1 MNCTSNTDK
10 YKNLVSQFL
19 KKDPEYY
26 SNFDNVAKFILTN
39 PLKDNA
45 KTNTLHHL
53 AIIYDQLH
61 DASNG
66 EIQKGQANAIVS
78 LVDFINTDDKKYI
91 STVLKTIYPEVTVKK
106 ITKANVLSEIKKL
119 FKQKDTL
126 TTLSYSTTS
135 ALNDIDNFLS
145 STSFKSQDVKTDTIN
160 EITAAYEVAIQ
171 GSPSEIAL
179 KALFD
184 AKMKKHLRD
193 TKFID
198 LSSIDLNKYEFG
210 DEISNR
216 VLLQLKDGT
225 YVDSIRNEAGY
236 FIDTVTN
243 EVVDDSDIRGKRSL
257 LALPLVAKNL
267 GDGYKTILYESLIL
281 SGITIADID
290 TNVGLNTVR
299 NAVGQ
304 VKIYAVPITQATDDR
319 VAEFQNIAAAA
330 PEYVQLANRKHETFE
345 FAQQVAELQR
355 NSSAVISTLYSPKH
369 SENTFTLVGEY
380 NGKRFNIYT
389 LDNYAFLDSDNRTTK
404 IDFSN
409 TEHLE
414 LVSNTFAKMTK
425 GAAAAESLSL
435 DELQTLKSNYET
447 FQMFKK
453 AVLENAELSKSINN
467 DNITDVSSLF
477 HGYYDI
483 NSYNK
488 VDDNIKLA
496 DVLEEENNL
505 SVPLTIVTI
514 DEAGEILSSEERNIP
529 FILLRRAD
537 TNIFDIKNVLANNE
551 RVLFK
556 NKQTSLNVYFKEILN
571 NGNSIDSYGK
581 SILTESDQRQEKL
594 IVTFRDGK
602 LDGRY
607 KPILI
612 ETANN
617 NQKTFA
623 DFISVL
629 NATLS
634 STNRTFDMG
643 KFSLNF
649 YQIPLRNSAI
659 DKSAVL
665 DFKYSADT
673 AGNFVLEIRPYSTN
687 DRYNFIKS
695 NRGKYNIALPEKE
708 IVSIYKELLGQ
719 GLSGQNINDAQER
732 FIDIIKDTVVKQLEN
747 PEQFGEEFGKKF
759 REDFTINDKFR
770 PDLIFFDYNNNDEIT
785 KLKLGKVRKYAG
797 LQLDSDFGIND
808 IQIANKNRS
817 MTSIISPK
825 STPYF
830 EKVNATLEEV
840 QRDTEKQE
848 EKVEAEQPK
857 ANPKPIKKSG
867 DLHNYFSI
875 DIGEGFDTAT
885 EQEWATEVNWLQSTY
900 SMFGLNLVDIED
912 IKTLTEINPTVLGFI
927 KDKFIYLND
936 TLKAKGTAYHEAFH
950 GVFKYLMNAR
960 ERQILLDSVYNNSKY
975 DKLFTED
982 ALNRFAQDRNYTE
995 SLERLRELQAE
1006 EILADAF
1013 QNYMIKENAPKTLLE
1028 KFFKMLSNLLK
1039 MFSRN
1044 SNVIDSTFRNI
1055 QRGKYAN
1062 RQVAEIA
1069 DEGNIK
1075 YLAIP
1080 GLPVI
1085 YNNSITNQVEY
1096 KNSTLDS
1103 FHESQLTGMVLYE
1116 VLNNNNTKLSFDEKF
1131 DLATKHLL
1139 DNVLDI
1145 NIVTAQEETQEGKD
1159 ELTEE
1164 LNDLYKQYRFILGA
1178 KLQNK
1183 EVFDINLTGDENYNF
1198 MSEENDYVDSLT
1210 TDVLDNTNGQVSNDL
1225 LRKIVKK
1232 QYVTLNNLLS
1242 ELEEADDTSVDSEV
1256 MQNIANQ
1263 EQEVVK
1269 DVEDTAD
1276 EELGED
1282 GTEDFDNFVQKNTLE
1297 SLPNQVK
1304 KFLAINM
1311 YYAPHEKYID
1321 VKLPRVIDGATL
1333 FPILLKITSDVKPDK
1348 IIDQL
1353 INAAEIMIND
1363 GNVKAGN
1370 DIMTIYNNLKKAS
1383 GLDSNNVATK
1393 NKQLYNMFVEVLHVT
1408 AMNYALFNLSF
1419 ENKVDDLGDSYIAA
1433 GKISLKDK
1441 ILYEDINK
1449 KKKDIVDS
1457 FLYAYNNEYTSKE
1470 YQDKIQKLVD
1480 VIGEIKTQNSILDT
1494 LTKYNDKTL
1503 KALTERLHTA
1513 MKDVGLNVPKSL
1525 IRLSLIGIETKEN
1538 GQNVLLLNK
1547 TIKNHLEINENF
1559 IKSDKYL
1566 TKAFFNNVYD
1576 ILKGKPAPAV
1586 LNKKFDDASKEYGA
1600 FNSILRKASEYI
1612 VKYDPTELPSVV
1624 RNAEGKLIYRYV
1636 KYTPLIYMVKNLRE
1650 EGFVDFVKDD
1660 FEFNNFLNSF
1670 YGDNVLLSQLMIP
1683 NPEIA
1688 FKKKR
1693 GETAEET
1700 AARELAK
1707 RNYDKLNAFIKNFDI
1722 SLYGGT
1728 QQFIDG
1734 KPLNGTS
1741 YNKLQERDMHLLDI
1755 YSFLKRDEIAVGDD
1769 VIYTYMRQY
1778 GQNETSPTNFLVSG
1792 LYEQFADSR
1801 GIIKIDGRLKIVETF
1816 KNVIGQEY
1824 ERIRKEWSRRNVLKD
1839 AYDSRKYNMLR
1850 LNYNAVLNE
1859 DGTANVE
1866 KDNLRAYNFSKLPKY
1881 FENNQS
1887 IKQALIDS
1895 AKQGVPF
1902 NQVNFDELYNNNNTK
1917 KFLDTLDDYAYDQF
1931 NYAIENYA
1939 KQGIIKYV
1947 DTAEVVGVDKETN
1960 ERIFKQD
1967 RGRVSITKKIT
1978 SDFITDDQQIQLGFR
1993 LENLS
1998 SLYGKGTGKE
2008 AIMTYDET
2016 TNTYK
2021 YDSAFTSINLEGF
2034 LFDKVFNH
2042 MHNSLMF
2049 NQMFDADE
2057 ALNVKGAVQLVKRN
2071 KRFIIAGNNFKNG
2084 FHKVAT
2090 LNKLSVFLH
2099 PEYIEAGQYYS
2110 LDQINNDPFTDDTT
2124 KAVLAESFSKKE
2136 YMFDVF
2142 DGQSY
2147 SSIMHQMDGFEAIG
2161 KLSPEAIDILIAKHY
2176 RDITEREFNT
2186 LKKDKIIMNPKKTT
2200 TGSRTV
2206 YFKLSEDYI
2215 DRNDVSTLI
2224 VPSNLSDEQKDEYIA
2239 NTYDQLHQIYSEIYS
2254 NRILMQN
2261 MRLNK
2266 ELSGISDIALLNQRL
2281 IKEAHKYF
2289 KAKNSK
2295 KELHVLLNSMELDG
2309 VDQVLDPTASKTTT
2323 MLPIDFNQSMNQDSE
2338 YVNLEIASQLVSN
2351 EWKYNQVETSKVKNE
2366 SKVSIQRKLLLPAD
2380 IVHMKEIIGR
2390 DFTKE
2395 ESLQYDTLLNAL
2407 NRYETAMHDSA
2418 EAGFNLAKTFLRDDN
2433 NNLVVGQ
2440 IYDIIRENLDAQN
2453 APDSVKDLFKTDAK
2467 GEPIINQNLAT
2478 IRKML
2483 EYYFFSL
2490 YSKATDEKSTGTK
2503 FIHASSWGHN
2513 VTVDDNNN
2521 VIREEVIEANPDLYE
2536 NNHVRPLGV
2545 SVEINS
2551 KGIKVYTIEAI
2562 VAMPY
2567 FASAEEKEFYL
2578 EKLNKFFAT
2587 RIPTEDKRSMIVVK
2601 VVDFVNSAHGNTII
2615 LPQLAHY
2622 LAGSDFDIDT
2632 LYTQMYNTYEDFKGE
2647 TVLYG
2652 DYSQYNTKEQG
2663 RFLEFIQYKLK
2674 DKDLRTLIK
2683 VEFDKLSESDDYK
2696 MSTAAKNLMK
2706 LYGFTEDDFQNY
2718 LEMAETDFKAVIQSY
2733 NDAYGPL
2740 FDAKHELRSGI
2751 DALQEK
2757 LRKNKSND
2765 VARRQLHSIFTE
2777 IKEKQAEID
2786 AVKTAKSELYD
2797 KSKRAFEFY
2806 RTLLKA
2812 EATLKVFSKYNLPTS
2827 LNAFNKKAEYR
2838 YSVRPVYQNDLLT
2851 SAMDILSNELVF
2863 KNLYSNQKASA
2874 DSFKAVLTNQ
2884 GIDYQ
2889 NTANNV
2895 PYDHHSIAAVIAS
2908 KSMSQSDKDN
2918 LGKAA
2923 SMNKVVSFI
2932 NLYTKVN
2939 QRNIKAENVVFKYNT
2954 PVYEEGN
2961 IVPVDYKL
2969 VEYNRYGVLD
2979 KDNNRVIQKVG
2990 DSIGMFA
2997 DAGNDPLPA
3006 LLGVNDANSN
3016 FILSSTALG
3025 LDDDLI
3031 FNMIRIP
3038 EFINATQSVLSSTA
3052 AITRGEAIQSLSIYR
3067 ALNAEI
3073 KKLIASN
3080 PTAVDILKAQGV
3092 IPKNS
3097 GVTNFKINKENIVLE
3112 FTPSELDK
3120 NKWLNNTLSLEDL
3133 GIKVSSLQPI
3143 KKTVTK
3149 NKKVTTEITG
3159 NTITPLSEVQQK
3171 IILLQMIKEQGLQ
3184 SFQLSQIASLI
3195 NTIKSFKPDFNSFEF
3210 MYRNIQELK
3219 TKQLFLEDDIVDTIF
3234 SENKLWS
3241 VQYQIVNDLQEQAGK
3256 IFLERSP
3263 YFSSIT
3269 NLFKSSLK
3277 DKSVIANTLTSML
3290 SLYKFRTEYPGS
3302 RKAADEVHQL
3312 MLDIDDDNLRNA
3324 FTARYWFTHGLGED
3338 LAELK
3343 DNHPNNKFLSF
3354 LREYKTK
3361 NVALT
3366 SDNRRITE
3374 SYIGL
3379 TTKSKV
3385 AGDLANSIAN
3395 DAKYLSSA
3403 EPLFMSKLFYHE
3415 LARTGLLYKANSY
3428 LQFLDPVYIKNVSKF
3443 MNIFTDKLK
3452 SGEVQNFGQVIQSFI
3467 AAENKEGTY
3476 EILNN
3481 IFNTIA
3487 ILGSDDIVN
3496 LKAPGL
3502 YFFENNYESQ
3512 FISEEKMKL
3521 KAATPKESY
3530 EDTLRREIKLHLDG
3544 VVSGVTFGL
3553 SNNYGRPTFKAS
3565 TRSNTLNFD
3574 FRKSTDGIS
3583 DDLNKLIAQKFGVK
3597 YNYQTLVYDFPAFIK
3612 IDNNLFVL
3620 QSVEE
3625 SQEFSKPYDSLAENF
3640 IDNIETGIN
3649 TQGYKANYTKLEKN
3663 VSYSD
3668 TLNPGTLSQEESQVY
3683 RNLIATGKR
3692 TTNAV
3697 KTYVDVLYE
3706 EETPAEEVTKTGG
3719 PSAVKIFK
3727 WNRISAEI
3735 GTDADIAMRKIATG
3749 AIVEFKSDKVKS
3761 SSLTTMGQV
3770 GKDSSYGYETDRY
3783 IGTSY
3788 QGLKNGRN
3796 DYGPITMLARNGKL
3810 SGTELNP
3817 DTKAEIKIAHEQGS
3831 KFVLGDME
3839 GVDTQFMDYL
3849 NELGATYA
3857 IYGHGRLKGI
3867 SDVEISKPSKV
3878 TTSSSVETAETIYS
3892 KLGDKTQSENVILPK
3907 DVDIEADNIGMT
3919 YTTAIDFWR
3928 KIVPAAVTLFSK
3940 RKPLIVAF
3948 RGNSKKT
3955 FLENYNTGANTIGN
3969 PFDFRDETGDR
3980 KEQGVISTKKFIE
3993 WMITG
3998 NNFNNNNATEEYRQ
4012 AIIKDIKSGK
4022 LKKASILYYEEK
4034 GYATH
4039 ATALDYLINE
4049 YDWNQPVQ
4057 ASVTTTAE
4065 VLSQSPKE
4073 ILVKYTPKGQ
4083 DEQVYAVRGSKII
4096 NKDGIEVFKEN
4107 GVDRYKI
4114 FANVAVLQKRAVVVT
4129 YDNTKYVVN
4138 DKQQILNGKTGKI
4151 MRWDANNGNTIAI
4164 LKLASDKF
4172 AMNNPTGLPSI
4183 DRTSET
4189 C

>member
-66 EIQKGQANAIVS
+66 EIQKGQANVIIS
-78 LVDFINTDDKKYI
+78 LVDFINTNDKKYI
-91 STVLKTIYPEVTVKK
+91 DTVLKTVYKDLEVKK
-106 ITKANVLSEIKKL
+106 ITKATVLSQIKKL

-126 TTLSYSTTS
+126 TTLSYSTLST
-135 ALNDIDNFLS
+135 LTDIDNFLN
-145 STSFKSQDVKTDTIN
+145 STSFKSQEVKNDTID
-160 EITAAYEVAIQ
+160 EITAAYQAAVQ
-171 GSPSEIAL
+171 GSPSETAL

-184 AKMKKHLRD
+184 SKIKKHLRE

-198 LSSIDLNKYEFG
+198 LSTIDLNNFDFG
-210 DEISNR
+210 DEITNR
-216 VLLQLKDGT
+216 VLLQLTDGT
-225 YVDSIRNEAGY
+225 YVDSIRNEKGY
-236 FIDTVTN
+236 YIDAYTN
-243 EVVDDSDIRGKRSL
+243 EVVNDADIRSKKPLLSL
-257 LALPLVAKNL
+257 PVESRFT
-267 GDGYKTILYESLIL
+267 DGSKSILFEHFLL
-281 SGITIADID
+281 SGIDVKDIGLP
-290 TNVGLNTVR
+290 VGLNTVS
-299 NAVGQ
+299 NAIGQ
-304 VKIYAVPITQATDDR
+304 VKIYAVPITRATDDR
-319 VAEFQNIAAAA
+319 IEEFENIALAA
-330 PEYVQLANRKHETFE
+330 PEYAQLANRKHETFE
-345 FAQQVAELQR
+345 YAQQVAELQR
-355 NSSAVISTLYSPKH
+355 NSSAVVGTLYSPKH

-389 LDNYAFLDSDNRTTK
+389 LDNYAFLDSQNRTAK

-409 TEHLE
+409 TEDLE
-414 LVSNTFAKMTK
+414 LVSNTFLKKAKNVTTT
-425 GAAAAESLSL
+425 EPLSL
-435 DELQTLKSNYET
+435 EDLQTLKSNYET

-453 AVLENAELSKSINN
+453 AVLENAELSKSINK
-467 DNITDVSSLF
+467 DNITDVSELF
-477 HGYYDI
+477 HGYYNI
-483 NSYNK
+483 NSYAK
-488 VDDNIKLA
+488 SDDYVKLTDA
-496 DVLEEENNL
+496 ITEEDNNFSL
-505 SVPLTIVTI
+505 PLTIVTV
-514 DEAGEILSSEERNIP
+514 DENNEIQNTEVRNIP

-537 TNIFDIKNVLANNE
+537 TNVFDVKNVLANNE

-571 NGNSIDSYGK
+571 KGNSIDSYAK
-581 SILTESDQRQEKL
+581 AILTQEDQRQEKL
-594 IVTFRDGK
+594 ITTFKNGK

-607 KPILI
+607 KPIYI
-612 ETANN
+612 EAGNN
-617 NQKTFA
+617 NQRTFA
-623 DFISVL
+623 DFITVL
-629 NATLS
+629 NTTLS
-634 STNRTFDMG
+634 SNNKVLDMG
-643 KFSLNF
+643 RFSFDF
-649 YQIPLRNSAI
+649 YQIPLRNSAVEG
-659 DKSAVL
+659 SPVL
-665 DFKYSADT
+665 DFKYSVDT
-673 AGNFVLEIRPYSTN
+673 NGNFVLEIRPYSTN
-687 DRYNFIKS
+687 DKYSFIKS
-695 NRGKYNIALPEKE
+695 NKGKYNIPLPQKQIE
-708 IVSIYKELLGQ
+708 SIYKDLLDEGM
-719 GLSGQNINDAQER
+719 SVESINNAQKK
-732 FIDIIKDTVVKQLEN
+732 FIDIIQDTIIKKLET
-747 PEQFGEEFGKKF
+747 PEDFGEDFADKF
-759 REDFTINDKFR
+759 REDFTVNDNFR
-770 PDLIFFDYNNNDEIT
+770 PDYIFLDYNSANEIT
-785 KLKLGKVRKYAG
+785 KVKIAKVRKYAG
-797 LQLDSDFGIND
+797 LKVDSDFSIND
-808 IQIANKNRS
+808 VQIANKNRS
-817 MTSIISPK
+817 MSSIISPK

-830 EKVNATLEEV
+830 EKINATLEQV

-848 EKVEAEQPK
+848 EKVEAEKSK
-857 ANPKPIKKSG
+857 AVSEDIDDATN
-867 DLHNYFSI
+867 LHFSI
-875 DIGEGFDTAT
+875 EIGEGFDTASQ
-885 EQEWATEVNWLQSTY
+885 QEWSHEINWLQTTY

-912 IKTLTEINPTVLGFI
+912 IQTLTDINPTVLGFI

-960 ERQILLDSVYNNSKY
+960 ERQLLLESVYNNGKY
-975 DKLFTED
+975 SKLFTEN
-982 ALNRFAQDRNYTE
+982 ALNKFAEDRNYTE

-1028 KFFKMLSNLLK
+1028 KFFKMLSNLLR
-1039 MFSRN
+1039 MFTRN
-1044 SNVIDSTFRNI
+1044 SNVLDSTFRNV

-1062 RQVAEIA
+1062 RQIAEIA

-1085 YNNSITNQVEY
+1085 ENNPITNRAQY

-1103 FHESQLTGMVLYE
+1103 FHAGQLTGMVLYE
-1116 VLNNNNTKLSFDEKF
+1116 VLNNNNTKLTFDQKF
-1131 DLATKHLL
+1131 DIATKHLL

-1145 NIVTAQEETQEGKD
+1145 NIVTAQEETEEGKNELSD
-1159 ELTEE
+1159 ELT
-1164 LNDLYKQYRFILGA
+1164 NLYKQYRFILGA

-1183 EVFDINLTGDENYNF
+1183 EVFDINLTGNPK
-1198 MSEENDYVDSLT
+1198 NDFKSKANKYLDSLT
-1210 TDVLDNTNGQVSNDL
+1210 SEELDNTDGQVSNDL
-1225 LRKIVKK
+1225 LRETVKK

-1242 ELEEADDTSVDSEV
+1242 DLEEEADDTSVNAEA

-1263 EQEVVK
+1263 EQETVK
-1269 DVEDTAD
+1269 DVEDTSD
-1276 EELGED
+1276 EELGQD
-1282 GTEDFDNFVQKNTLE
+1282 GTEDFDSFMQKNTLE

-1311 YYAPHEKYID
+1311 YYAPHEKYTN

-1353 INAAEIMIND
+1353 LNAAEIMIND

-1370 DIMTIYNNLKKAS
+1370 DIMTIYNNLKKVS
-1383 GLDSNNVATK
+1383 GLDSNNIATK

-1419 ENKVDDLGDSYIAA
+1419 DNKVDEQGDSYIAA

-1449 KKKDIVDS
+1449 KKKDIVDN
-1457 FLYAYNNEYTSKE
+1457 FLYTYNNEYTSKD
-1470 YQDKIQKLVD
+1470 YQDKIQKLVSI
-1480 VIGEIKTQNSILDT
+1480 IGEIKTQTSILGT
-1494 LTKYNDKTL
+1494 LKKYNDKPL
-1503 KALTERLHTA
+1503 KELTDSLHTA

-1525 IRLSLIGIETKEN
+1525 VRLSLIGIETKEN
-1538 GQNVLLLNK
+1538 GQSILLLNK
-1547 TIKNHLEINENF
+1547 TVKNHLEINENF

-1566 TKAFFNNVYD
+1566 NKLFFNNIYD

-1660 FEFNNFLNSF
+1660 YEFNNFLNSF
-1670 YGDNVLLSQLMIP
+1670 YGDNVLLSQLMIADP
-1683 NPEIA
+1683 QTA

-1693 GETAEET
+1693 GETAEQT

-1728 QQFIDG
+1728 QQFVDG
-1734 KPLNGTS
+1734 KPISGTS

-1755 YSFLKRDEIAVGDD
+1755 YSFLKRDEIAVGEN

-1792 LYEQFADSR
+1792 LYEQFADSK
-1801 GIIKIDGRLKIVETF
+1801 GIIKVDGRLKIVETF

-1824 ERIRKEWSRRNVLKD
+1824 ERIRKEWSRRNVLKE

-1887 IKQALIDS
+1887 IKQSLIDS
-1895 AKQGVPF
+1895 AKQGIPF
-1902 NQVNFDELYNNNNTK
+1902 NQVNFEELYNDNNTK

-1947 DTAEVVGVDKETN
+1947 DTAEVVGVNKETN

-1967 RGRVSITKKIT
+1967 RGRVTITKKIT

-1998 SLYGKGTGKE
+1998 SLYGKGAGKE
-2008 AIMTYDET
+2008 VVMVYDDAT
-2016 TNTYK
+2016 KTYK
-2021 YDSAFTSINLEGF
+2021 PSSAFTSINLEGF

-2057 ALNVKGAVQLVKRN
+2057 ALNVKGSTQLTKRN

-2090 LNKLSVFLH
+2090 INKLQVFLH

-2110 LDQINNDPFTDDTT
+2110 IEQINNDPFTTDEV
-2124 KAVLAESFSKKE
+2124 KAVLAESFSKGQH
-2136 YMFDVF
+2136 MFDVF

-2224 VPSNLSDEQKDEYIA
+2224 VPGNLSEEEKDEYIKD
-2239 NTYDQLHQIYSEIYS
+2239 TYKKLHQIYSEIYS
-2254 NRILMQN
+2254 NRLLMQN
-2261 MRLNK
+2261 MRLSK
-2266 ELSGISDIALLNQRL
+2266 ELDGLNDIHIANQEL
-2281 IKEAHKYF
+2281 VKEVHKYF

-2295 KELHVLLNSMELDG
+2295 KELHVLLNSMELHS

-2323 MLPIDFNQSMNQDSE
+2323 MLPIDFYQEINQDSE
-2338 YVNLEIASQLVSN
+2338 YVNLEIASQQVSN

-2380 IVHMKEIIGR
+2380 IVHMREIIGR
-2390 DFTKE
+2390 DFTQE
-2395 ESLQYDTLLNAL
+2395 ESLQYDNLLNAL
-2407 NRYETAMHDSA
+2407 DRYEAAMHDSA
-2418 EAGFNLAKTFLRDDN
+2418 EAGFNLAKTFLRDKN

-2467 GEPIINQNLAT
+2467 GEPIINQNLPT

-2521 VIREEVIEANPDLYE
+2521 VIREEVIEANPELYE

-2551 KGIKVYTIEAI
+2551 EGVKVYTIEAI
-2562 VAMPY
+2562 IAMPY
-2567 FASAEEKEFYL
+2567 FAGQEEKEFYL

-2632 LYTQMYNTYEDFKGE
+2632 LYTQMYNTYEDFKGD

-2652 DYSQYNTKEQG
+2652 DYSQYNNEEQG
-2663 RFLEFIQYKLK
+2663 RFLEFMQYKLK
-2674 DKDLRTLIK
+2674 DKDLRRLVQ
-2683 VEFDKLSESDDYK
+2683 VEFDKLSDSGQNK
-2696 MSTAAKNLMK
+2696 VSLAANNLMK
-2706 LYGFTEDDFQNY
+2706 LYGFTKDDFDNF
-2718 LEMAETDFKAVIQSY
+2718 LEMSKTDFDVVVKSY

-2740 FDAKHELRSGI
+2740 FNAKHELRYGI

-2757 LRKNKSND
+2757 LRKNKNNNI
-2765 VARRQLHSIFTE
+2765 ARRQLHSIFVELEEKQTE
-2777 IKEKQAEID
+2777 INAI
-2786 AVKTAKSELYD
+2786 KTAKSELYD
-2797 KSKRAFEFY
+2797 KSKRAYEFY
-2806 RTLLKA
+2806 RTLLKT

-2827 LNAFNKKAEYR
+2827 LSTFNKKPEYR

-2851 SAMDILSNELVF
+2851 SAMDMLSNELVF

-2939 QRNIKAENVVFKYNT
+2939 QRNIKEDAVVFKYNM
-2954 PVYEEGN
+2954 PIYEEGN

-3016 FILSSTALG
+3016 FILSATALG
-3025 LDDDLI
+3025 LDDNLI

-3038 EFINATQSVLSSTA
+3038 EFINATQEVLSSTQ
-3052 AITRGEAIQSLSIYR
+3052 AITRGEALKSLSIYA
-3067 ALNAEI
+3067 ALNKEI
-3073 KKLIASN
+3073 KKLVELD
-3080 PTAVDILKAQGV
+3080 PTAVQVLQAQNV

-3097 GVTNFKINKENIVLE
+3097 GKTNFKINKENIVLE
-3112 FTPSELDK
+3112 FTPSELDR

-3133 GIKVSSLQPI
+3133 GIKVSSLQTI
-3143 KKTVTK
+3143 KKDVVK
-3149 NKKVTTEITG
+3149 KKKVTTEVVG
-3159 NTITPLSEVQQK
+3159 KTITPLSEVQQK

-3210 MYRNIQELK
+3210 MYRNIQVLK
-3219 TKQLFLEDDIVDTIF
+3219 NKETFLEDDIVDTIF
-3234 SENKLWS
+3234 SKSKLWS
-3241 VQYQIVNDLQEQAGK
+3241 VQYEIVNDLQEQAGK
-3256 IFLERSP
+3256 LFLERSP

-3277 DKSVIANTLTSML
+3277 DKSIIANTLTSML

-3302 RKAADEVHQL
+3302 RKAANENHQL
-3312 MLDIDDDNLRNA
+3312 MIDIDDDNLRNA
-3324 FTARYWFTHGLGED
+3324 FTARYWFTHGLGE
-3338 LAELK
+3338 ELK
-3343 DNHPNNKFLSF
+3343 ELKEKYPNNKFLSF

-3361 NVALT
+3361 NIAAT
-3366 SDNRRITE
+3366 SDRRRLNE

-3385 AGDLANSIAN
+3385 AGELANTISN
-3395 DAKYLSSA
+3395 DAKVISSA
-3403 EPLFMSKLFYHE
+3403 EPLFMSKLFYQE

-3452 SGEVQNFGQVIQSFI
+3452 TEEIQDFGQVIQSFI

-3487 ILGSDDIVN
+3487 VLGSEDVVN
-3496 LKAPGL
+3496 LKTPGL
-3502 YFFENNYESQ
+3502 YFFENSYDSQ
-3512 FISEEKMKL
+3512 FINEEKIKL
-3521 KAATPKESY
+3521 KAASPKESY
-3530 EDTLRREIKLHLDG
+3530 EDTLRREIKLYLDK
-3544 VVSGVTFGL
+3544 VVSGVSFGL
-3553 SNNYGRPTFKAS
+3553 SNNYGRPSFKVS
-3565 TRSNTLNFD
+3565 TRSNEINFD
-3574 FRKSTDGIS
+3574 FAVSTAEIS
-3583 DDLNKLIAQKFGVK
+3583 ADINKLISQKFGVR

-3612 IDNNLFVL
+3612 LDNKLFVL
-3620 QSVEE
+3620 ESVKE
-3625 SQEFSKPYDSLAENF
+3625 SEEFSKVYSSLAENF
-3640 IDNIETGIN
+3640 MDNIQTGIN
-3649 TQGYKANYTKLEKN
+3649 TQGYKAKYIRLDKN
-3663 VSYSD
+3663 ISYSD

-3683 RNLIATGKR
+3683 RNLIATGNR

-3706 EETPAEEVTKTGG
+3706 EEVATKEVIKTGG
-3719 PSAVKIFK
+3719 PSAVKPI
-3727 WNRISAEI
+3727 I
-3735 GTDADIAMRKIATG
+3735 D
-3749 AIVEFKSDKVKS
+3749 
-3761 SSLTTMGQV
+3761 
-3770 GKDSSYGYETDRY
+3770 
-3783 IGTSY
+3783 TS
-3788 QGLKNGRN
+3788 KEWR
-3796 DYGPITMLARNGKL
+3796 
-3810 SGTELNP
+3810 
-3817 DTKAEIKIAHEQGS
+3817 
-3831 KFVLGDME
+3831 GDLESRPVYTAE
-3839 GVDTQFMDYL
+3839 GVNTMRSS
-3849 NELGATYA
+3849 ATNA
-3857 IYGHGRLKGI
+3857 F
-3867 SDVEISKPSKV
+3867 
-3878 TTSSSVETAETIYS
+3878 
-3892 KLGDKTQSENVILPK
+3892 EN
-3907 DVDIEADNIGMT
+3907 
-3919 YTTAIDFWR
+3919 F
-3928 KIVPAAVTLFSK
+3928 
-3940 RKPLIVAF
+3940 
-3948 RGNSKKT
+3948 
-3955 FLENYNTGANTIGN
+3955 GN
-3969 PFDFRDETGDR
+3969 PFSEAGYAGTIKVASIGEAVVAY
-3980 KEQGVISTKKFIE
+3980 KEWLLGTNHQDVKPQQRE
-3993 WMITG
+3993 WILDQI
-3998 NNFNNNNATEEYRQ
+3998 NQ
-4012 AIIKDIKSGK
+4012 GK
-4022 LKKASILYYEEK
+4022 LDGATLLYAGKSEAR
-4034 GYATH
+4034 GQGMH
-4039 ATALDYLINE
+4039 PTALAEVVEQLRTAK
-4049 YDWNQPVQ
+4049 P
-4057 ASVTTTAE
+4057 TTTAE
-4065 VLSQSPKE
+4065 VVLQSPTE
-4073 ILVKYTPKGQ
+4073 TFITYTPKGKE
-4083 DEQVYAVRGSKII
+4083 EQVYIVRGSKIF
-4096 NKDGIEVFKEN
+4096 NKDNKEVFKEN
-4107 GVDRYKI
+4107 GVDRNKI
-4114 FANVAVLQKRAVVVT
+4114 FANVAVKQKRGVVVT

-4138 DKQQILNGKTGKI
+4138 EKQQILSGKTGKI
-4151 MRWDANNGNTIAI
+4151 MQWDANNGNRIAI

>member
-91 STVLKTIYPEVTVKK
+91 STVLKTIYKDLEVKK

-119 FKQKDTL
+119 FKVKDSL
-126 TTLSYSTTS
+126 TTLNDSVLST
-135 ALNDIDNFLS
+135 LNNIDNFLS
-145 STSFKSQDVKTDTIN
+145 STSFKNEAVKKETID
-160 EITAAYEVAIQ
+160 EITTAYQVAVE

-184 AKMKKHLRD
+184 SKIKKHLKD

-216 VLLQLKDGT
+216 VLLQLKDGRYADT
-225 YVDSIRNEAGY
+225 IRNEAGY
-236 FIDTVTN
+236 YVDTATN
-243 EVVDDSDIRGKRSL
+243 EVIEELDIRSKRPL

-267 GDGYKTILYESLIL
+267 GDRAKTIMYESLIL

-290 TNVGLNTVR
+290 DYVGLNTVR

-304 VKIYAVPITQATDDR
+304 VKIYAIPISETTDER
-319 VAEFQNIAAAA
+319 ITEFKNIAAAA
-330 PEYVQLANRKHETFE
+330 PEYAQLANRNHETYE
-345 FAQQVAELQR
+345 FAQQVIELQR
-355 NSSAVISTLYSPKH
+355 NSSAVISTLYSPKK

-409 TEHLE
+409 AEHL
-414 LVSNTFAKMTK
+414 LLASMTFAKMPK
-425 GAAAAESLSL
+425 GVTATESLSL

-453 AVLENAELSKSINN
+453 AVLENVELSKSLDN

-483 NSYNK
+483 NSYSNR

-496 DVLEEENNL
+496 DVLEEDNNL

-514 DEAGEILSSEERNIP
+514 DEEGEILNTEERNIP

-537 TNIFDIKNVLANNE
+537 TNIFDVKNVLANNE

-571 NGNSIDSYGK
+571 RGNSIDSYAK

-594 IVTFRDGK
+594 IVTFKDGN

-612 ETANN
+612 DAANN

-634 STNRTFDMG
+634 STNRIFDMG
-643 KFSLNF
+643 RFSFNF
-649 YQIPLRNSAI
+649 YQIPLRNSAV
-659 DKSAVL
+659 DRSPVL
-665 DFKYSADT
+665 DFKYSVDT

-708 IVSIYKELLGQ
+708 IQSIYKELLGQ
-719 GLSGQNINDAQER
+719 GLSGQNINNAQER

-747 PEQFGEEFGKKF
+747 PEQFGEDFGKKF
-759 REDFTINDKFR
+759 REDFTINGNFR
-770 PDLIFFDYNNNDEIT
+770 PDYIFFDYNNNNEIT
-785 KLKLGKVRKYAG
+785 KLKLGKVKKYAG

-808 IQIANKNRS
+808 VQIANRNRS

-857 ANPKPIKKSG
+857 ADSEDIDDAA
-867 DLHNYFSI
+867 DLHFSI
-875 DIGEGFDTAT
+875 DIGEGFTTASQ
-885 EQEWATEVNWLQSTY
+885 QEWSHEVNWLQNTY
-900 SMFGLNLVDIED
+900 SMFGLNLIDVED
-912 IKTLTEINPTVLGFI
+912 IQALTEINPTVLGFI

-960 ERQILLDSVYNNSKY
+960 ERQALLESVYNNSKY

-982 ALNRFAQDRNYTE
+982 ALNRFAEDRNYTE
-995 SLERLRELQAE
+995 SLDRLRELQAE

-1028 KFFKMLSNLLK
+1028 KFFKMLSNLLR

-1044 SNVIDSTFRNI
+1044 SNVLDSTFRNV

-1062 RQVAEIA
+1062 RQIAEIA

-1085 YNNSITNQVEY
+1085 ENNPITNRAQY

-1103 FHESQLTGMVLYE
+1103 FHAGQLTGMVLYE

-1145 NIVTAQEETQEGKD
+1145 NIVTAQEDTQEGKD

-1164 LNDLYKQYRFILGA
+1164 LTNLYKQYRFILGA

-1183 EVFDINLTGDENYNF
+1183 EVFDINLTGNPK
-1198 MSEENDYVDSLT
+1198 NDFKSKANKYVDSLT
-1210 TDVLDNTNGQVSNDL
+1210 SEELDNTNGQVSNDL
-1225 LRKIVKK
+1225 LRKTVKK

-1242 ELEEADDTSVDSEV
+1242 ELEEADDTSVDAET

-1297 SLPNQVK
+1297 SLPNQIK

-1311 YYAPHEKYID
+1311 YYAPHEKYIG

-1353 INAAEIMIND
+1353 LNAAEIMIND

-1383 GLDSNNVATK
+1383 GLDSNNMATK

-1449 KKKDIVDS
+1449 KKKDIVDN
-1457 FLYAYNNEYTSKE
+1457 FLYKYNNEYTSAD
-1470 YQDKIQKLVD
+1470 YQDKIQKLVY
-1480 VIGEIKTQNSILDT
+1480 ILAEIKTQKLILDT
-1494 LTKYNDKTL
+1494 GKKYNDKIL
-1503 KALTERLHTA
+1503 KELTEKLHTG

-1538 GQNVLLLNK
+1538 GESIKILNS
-1547 TIKNHLEINENF
+1547 TVKNHLEINENF

-1566 TKAFFNNVYD
+1566 NKQFFNNLYD
-1576 ILKGKPAPAV
+1576 ILKTKPAPAV

-1636 KYTPLIYMVKNLRE
+1636 KYTPLIYMVKTLRE

-1660 FEFNNFLNSF
+1660 FEFNNFLESF

-1683 NPEIA
+1683 NPKTA
-1688 FKKKR
+1688 FKEKK
-1693 GETAEET
+1693 GETAKQT

-1707 RNYDKLNAFIKNFDI
+1707 RNYDKLNTFIKNFDI

-1728 QQFIDG
+1728 QQFVDG
-1734 KPLNGTS
+1734 KPISGTS

-1755 YSFLKRDEIAVGDD
+1755 YSFLKRDEIVTESGDT
-1769 VIYTYMRQY
+1769 IYTYMRQY

-1792 LYEQFADSR
+1792 LYEQFADSK
-1801 GIIKIDGRLKIVETF
+1801 GIIKVDGRLKITETF

-1824 ERIRKEWSRRNVLKD
+1824 ERIRKEWSRRKVLKD

-1859 DGTANVE
+1859 DGTANVD

-1902 NQVNFDELYNNNNTK
+1902 NQVNFDELYNDNNTK

-1931 NYAIENYA
+1931 NYAVENYA

-1947 DTAEVVGVDKETN
+1947 DTAEIIGINKETS
-1960 ERIFKQD
+1960 ERTFKQD
-1967 RGRVSITKKIT
+1967 RGRVNITKKIT

-1993 LENLS
+1993 LEDLS

-2008 AIMTYDET
+2008 AIMTYDKAT
-2016 TNTYK
+2016 GTYK

-2034 LFDKVFNH
+2034 LLDKVFNH

-2090 LNKLSVFLH
+2090 INKLQVFLH
-2099 PEYIEAGQYYS
+2099 PEYIEAGQYYTIE
-2110 LDQINNDPFTDDTT
+2110 QINNDPFTDDAT

-2224 VPSNLSDEQKDEYIA
+2224 VPSQLSNEEKDEYIA
-2239 NTYDQLHQIYSEIYS
+2239 NAYDRLHQIYSEIYS

-2266 ELSGISDIALLNQRL
+2266 ELSGISDIALLNQSL

-2289 KAKNSK
+2289 RAKNSK

-2323 MLPIDFNQSMNQDSE
+2323 MLPIDFNQSINQDSE

-2380 IVHMKEIIGR
+2380 IVHMREIIGR

-2395 ESLQYDTLLNAL
+2395 ESLQYDSLLGAL
-2407 NRYETAMHDSA
+2407 DRYETAMHDSA
-2418 EAGFNLAKTFLRDDN
+2418 EAGFNLAKTFLRDKN

-2467 GEPIINQNLAT
+2467 GEPIINQNIGT

-2521 VIREEVIEANPDLYE
+2521 VIREEVIEADPDLYE

-2551 KGIKVYTIEAI
+2551 EGIKVYTIEAI

-2567 FASAEEKEFYL
+2567 FASTEEKEYYL

-2601 VVDFVNSAHGNTII
+2601 IVDFVNSAHGNTII
-2615 LPQLAHY
+2615 LPQIVHY

-2647 TVLYG
+2647 NVLYG
-2652 DYSQYNTKEQG
+2652 DYSQYNNKEQG

-2674 DKDLRTLIK
+2674 DKDLKTLIRA
-2683 VEFDKLSESDDYK
+2683 EFDKMSESDDFK
-2696 MSTAAKNLMK
+2696 ISTAAKNLMK

-2718 LEMAETDFKAVIQSY
+2718 FEMAETDFKAVIQSY
-2733 NDAYGPL
+2733 NDTYGPL

-2757 LRKNKSND
+2757 LKKNKSND

-2786 AVKTAKSELYD
+2786 AVKTAKTELYD

-2812 EATLKVFSKYNLPTS
+2812 EATLKVFSKYNLPAS
-2827 LNAFNKKAEYR
+2827 LNTFNKKPEYR

-2851 SAMDILSNELVF
+2851 SAMDILSNEIVF

-2908 KSMSQSDKDN
+2908 KTMSQSDKDN

-2954 PVYEEGN
+2954 PVYEEGG
-2961 IVPVDYKL
+2961 VEPVDYNL

-2979 KDNNRVIQKVG
+2979 KNDNRVIQKVG

-3016 FILSSTALG
+3016 FILSATALG
-3025 LDDDLI
+3025 LDDNLI

-3038 EFINATQSVLSSTA
+3038 EFINATQEVLSSTQ
-3052 AITRGEAIQSLSIYR
+3052 AITRGEAIKSLSIYA
-3067 ALNAEI
+3067 ALNKEI
-3073 KKLIASN
+3073 DKLTKSD
-3080 PTAVDILKAQGV
+3080 PTAVQILQAQGV

-3097 GVTNFKINKENIVLE
+3097 GKTNFKINKENIVLE
-3112 FTPSELDK
+3112 FNPSELDK

-3133 GIKVSSLQPI
+3133 GIKVSSLQYI

-3159 NTITPLSEVQQK
+3159 KTITPLSDVQQK

-3210 MYRNIQELK
+3210 MYRNIVELK

-3234 SENKLWS
+3234 SKNKLWS
-3241 VQYQIVNDLQEQAGK
+3241 VQYEIVNDLQEQASR

-3263 YFSSIT
+3263 YFKSIT

-3277 DKSVIANTLTSML
+3277 DKSIIANTLTSML

-3302 RKAADEVHQL
+3302 RKAANDNHQL
-3312 MLDIDDDNLRNA
+3312 MIDMDDDNLRNA
-3324 FTARYWFTHGLGED
+3324 FTARYWFLHGLGE
-3338 LAELK
+3338 ELK
-3343 DNHPNNKFLSF
+3343 EQKEKNPNNKFLSF

-3361 NVALT
+3361 NKAVNSSIKERKT
-3366 SDNRRITE
+3366 FIE

-3379 TTKSKV
+3379 TTKSKI

-3395 DAKYLSSA
+3395 DAKVISSA

-3452 SGEVQNFGQVIQSFI
+3452 GDEIKDFGQVIQSFI

-3487 ILGSDDIVN
+3487 ILGSEDITN
-3496 LKAPGL
+3496 IPLKSTGL
-3502 YFFENNYESQ
+3502 YFFGNGYDLQ
-3512 FISEEKMKL
+3512 FIDEEKMKS
-3521 KAATPKESY
+3521 KAESPSESY
-3530 EDTLRREIKLHLDG
+3530 EDILRREIKSYLDKI
-3544 VVSGVTFGL
+3544 VSGISFAFTN
-3553 SNNYGRPTFKAS
+3553 SYGAPGFKIS
-3565 TRSNTLNFD
+3565 TRSNEINFD
-3574 FRKSTDGIS
+3574 FTPSNDAIS
-3583 DDLNKLIAQKFGVK
+3583 GDINKRIAQKLGVR
-3597 YNYQTLVYDFPAFIK
+3597 YNYQTLVYEFPAFIK

-3640 IDNIETGIN
+3640 MDNIETGIN
-3649 TQGYKANYTKLEKN
+3649 TQGYKAKYTKLEKN

-3692 TTNAV
+3692 ITNAV

-3770 GKDSSYGYETDRY
+3770 GKDNSYGYETDRY

-3878 TTSSSVETAETIYS
+3878 TTTTAVKPIIDTSKEWRGDLESRPVYTAEGVNTMRS
-3892 KLGDKTQSENVILPK
+3892 SATNAFEN
-3907 DVDIEADNIGMT
+3907 
-3919 YTTAIDFWR
+3919 F
-3928 KIVPAAVTLFSK
+3928 
-3940 RKPLIVAF
+3940 
-3948 RGNSKKT
+3948 
-3955 FLENYNTGANTIGN
+3955 GN
-3969 PFDFRDETGDR
+3969 PFSEAGYAGTIKVASIGEAVVAY
-3980 KEQGVISTKKFIE
+3980 KEWLLGTNHQDVKPQQRE
-3993 WMITG
+3993 WILDQI
-3998 NNFNNNNATEEYRQ
+3998 NQ
-4012 AIIKDIKSGK
+4012 GK
-4022 LKKASILYYEEK
+4022 LDGATLLYAGKSEAR
-4034 GYATH
+4034 GQGMH
-4039 ATALDYLINE
+4039 PTALAEVVEQLRTAK
-4049 YDWNQPVQ
+4049 P
-4057 ASVTTTAE
+4057 STTAE
-4065 VLSQSPKE
+4065 VVSQSPTE
-4073 ILVKYTPKGQ
+4073 TFITYTPKGKE
-4083 DEQVYAVRGSKII
+4083 EQVYVVRGSKIF
-4096 NKDGIEVFKEN
+4096 NKDNKEVFKEN
-4107 GVDRYKI
+4107 GVDRNKI
-4114 FANVAVLQKRAVVVT
+4114 FANVAVKQKRGVVVT

-4138 DKQQILNGKTGKI
+4138 EKQQILSGKTGKI
-4151 MRWDANNGNTIAI
+4151 MQWDANNGNRIAI

>member
-26 SNFDNVAKFILTN
+26 SNFDNVAKFILSN

-61 DASNG
+61 DATNG

-91 STVLKTIYPEVTVKK
+91 NTVLKTIYKDLEVKK

-119 FKQKDTL
+119 FKQKDTI
-126 TTLSYSTTS
+126 TTLSYPVIS
-135 ALNDIDNFLS
+135 ALTDIDNFLS
-145 STSFKSQDVKTDTIN
+145 STSFKSQNVKTDTIN

-184 AKMKKHLRD
+184 TKIKKHLRD

-216 VLLQLKDGT
+216 VLLQLKDGR
-225 YVDSIRNEAGY
+225 YVDSIRNQAGY
-236 FIDTVTN
+236 FIDTATN
-243 EVVDDSDIRGKRSL
+243 EVVDNADIRSKRPL
-257 LALPLVAKNL
+257 LVLPLVAKNL
-267 GDGYKTILYESLIL
+267 GDNARTIMYESLIL

-304 VKIYAVPITQATDDR
+304 VKIYAVPISETTDER
-319 VAEFQNIAAAA
+319 ITEFKNIAAAA
-330 PEYVQLANRKHETFE
+330 PEYAQLANRNHETFE

-355 NSSAVISTLYSPKH
+355 NSSAVIATLYSPKK

-389 LDNYAFLDSDNRTTK
+389 LDNYAFLDSNNRTTK

-409 TEHLE
+409 IENLE
-414 LVSNTFAKMTK
+414 LVSNTFAKMPK
-425 GAAAAESLSL
+425 GAAVAESLSL
-435 DELQTLKSNYET
+435 DELQLIKSNYET

-453 AVLENAELSKSINN
+453 AVLENEELLKSLDSN
-467 DNITDVSSLF
+467 NITDVSSLF

-483 NSYNK
+483 NSYNNR

-496 DVLEEENNL
+496 DVLEEDNNL

-514 DEAGEILSSEERNIP
+514 NEEGEILSTEERNIP

-537 TNIFDIKNVLANNE
+537 TNIFDVKNVLANNE

-571 NGNSIDSYGK
+571 RGNSIDSYAK
-581 SILTESDQRQEKL
+581 SILTREDQRQEKL
-594 IVTFRDGK
+594 IVTFKDGN

-612 ETANN
+612 EAANN

-634 STNRTFDMG
+634 STNRISDMG
-643 KFSLNF
+643 RFSFNF
-649 YQIPLRNSAI
+649 YQIPLRNSAV
-659 DKSAVL
+659 DRSAVL
-665 DFKYSADT
+665 DFKYSVDT
-673 AGNFVLEIRPYSTN
+673 AGNLVLEIRPYSTN

-708 IVSIYKELLGQ
+708 IQSIYKELLGQ
-719 GLSGQNINDAQER
+719 GLSGQNIKDAQER
-732 FIDIIKDTVVKQLEN
+732 FIDIIKDTVVKKLEN
-747 PEQFGEEFGKKF
+747 PEQFGEDFGKKF
-759 REDFTINDKFR
+759 REDFTINGNFR
-770 PDLIFFDYNNNDEIT
+770 PDLIFFDYDNNDEIT
-785 KLKLGKVRKYAG
+785 KLKLGKVRKYTG

-808 IQIANKNRS
+808 IQIANRNRS

-857 ANPKPIKKSG
+857 VAPKPIKKSG
-867 DLHNYFSI
+867 GLHNYFSI
-875 DIGEGFDTAT
+875 DIGEGFDTAS
-885 EQEWATEVNWLQSTY
+885 EQEWASEIAWLQRTY
-900 SMFGLNLVDIED
+900 SMFGLNLLDIED
-912 IKTLTEINPTVLGFI
+912 INALTEINPTVLGFI

-960 ERQILLDSVYNNSKY
+960 ERQVLLESVYNNSKY
-975 DKLFTED
+975 DNLFTED
-982 ALNRFAQDRNYTE
+982 ALNKFAEDRNYTE

-1028 KFFKMLSNLLK
+1028 RFFKMLSNLLR
-1039 MFSRN
+1039 MFSKN
-1044 SNVIDSTFRNI
+1044 SDVIDSTFRNV
-1055 QRGKYAN
+1055 QRGKFAN

-1096 KNSTLDS
+1096 KDSTLDS
-1103 FHESQLTGMVLYE
+1103 FHASQLTGMVLYE

-1145 NIVTAQEETQEGKD
+1145 NVVTAQENTQEGKD

-1183 EVFDINLTGDENYNF
+1183 KVFDINLTGDENYNF
-1198 MSEENDYVDSLT
+1198 MSEANDYVDSLT

-1232 QYVTLNNLLS
+1232 QYGTLNNLLS
-1242 ELEEADDTSVDSEV
+1242 ELEEADDTSVNAEE

-1297 SLPNQVK
+1297 SLPNQIK

-1311 YYAPHEKYID
+1311 YYAPHEKYIG

-1353 INAAEIMIND
+1353 LNAAEIMIND

-1383 GLDSNNVATK
+1383 GLDSNNMATK

-1419 ENKVDDLGDSYIAA
+1419 ENKVDDQGDSYIAA

-1457 FLYAYNNEYTSKE
+1457 FLYKYNNEYTSSD

-1480 VIGEIKTQNSILDT
+1480 VIGEIKTQESILDT

-1525 IRLSLIGIETKEN
+1525 VRLSLIGIETKEN
-1538 GQNVLLLNK
+1538 GKNILLLNK

-1566 TKAFFNNVYD
+1566 TKSFFNNVYD
-1576 ILKGKPAPAV
+1576 ILKTKPAPAV

-1600 FNSILRKASEYI
+1600 FNSILRKASEYV

-1636 KYTPLIYMVKNLRE
+1636 KYTPLIYMVKTLRE

-1660 FEFNNFLNSF
+1660 FEFNNFLESF
-1670 YGDNVLLSQLMIP
+1670 YGDNVMLSQLMIS
-1683 NPEIA
+1683 NPETA
-1688 FKKKR
+1688 FKKKK

-1707 RNYDKLNAFIKNFDI
+1707 RNYDKLNTFIKNFDI

-1734 KPLNGTS
+1734 KPLSGTS

-1755 YSFLKRDEIAVGDD
+1755 YSFLKRDEIVTESNDT
-1769 VIYTYMRQY
+1769 IYTFMRQY

-1792 LYEQFADSR
+1792 LYEQFADSK
-1801 GIIKIDGRLKIVETF
+1801 GIIKVNGRLKIVETF

-1824 ERIRKEWSRRNVLKD
+1824 ERIRKEWSRRKVLKE

-1850 LNYNAVLNE
+1850 LNYNAILNE
-1859 DGTANVE
+1859 DGTANVD

-1895 AKQGVPF
+1895 AKQDIPF
-1902 NQVNFDELYNNNNTK
+1902 NQVNFDELYNDNNTK

-1931 NYAIENYA
+1931 NYAVENYA

-1947 DTAEVVGVDKETN
+1947 DTAEIVGVNKETN

-1978 SDFITDDQQIQLGFR
+1978 SDFITDDQKIQLGFR
-1993 LENLS
+1993 LEDLS

-2008 AIMTYDET
+2008 AIMTYDKD

-2090 LNKLSVFLH
+2090 LNKLQVFLH
-2099 PEYIEAGQYYS
+2099 PEYVEAGQYYS
-2110 LDQINNDPFTDDTT
+2110 IEQINNDPFTDDAT

-2136 YMFDVF
+2136 HMFDVF

-2186 LKKDKIIMNPKKTT
+2186 LKKDKIIMNPKKTS

-2206 YFKLSEDYI
+2206 YFKLSEEYI

-2224 VPSNLSDEQKDEYIA
+2224 VPSGLTDEQKDEYIA
-2239 NTYDQLHQIYSEIYS
+2239 NTYDELHQIYSEIYS

-2261 MRLNK
+2261 MRLSN

-2295 KELHVLLNSMELDG
+2295 RELHVLLNSMELDG

-2380 IVHMKEIIGR
+2380 IVHMREIIGR

-2395 ESLQYDTLLNAL
+2395 ESLQYDSLLGAL
-2407 NRYETAMHDSA
+2407 DRYETAMHDSA
-2418 EAGFNLAKTFLRDDN
+2418 EAGFNLAKTFLRDNN

-2467 GEPIINQNLAT
+2467 GEPIINQNIGT

-2521 VIREEVIEANPDLYE
+2521 VIREEVIEADPDLYE

-2551 KGIKVYTIEAI
+2551 KGVKVYTIEAI

-2567 FASAEEKEFYL
+2567 FASTEEKEYYL

-2652 DYSQYNTKEQG
+2652 DYSQYNNKEQG

-2674 DKDLRTLIK
+2674 DKDLRTLIRA
-2683 VEFDKLSESDDYK
+2683 EFDKMSESDDYK

-2706 LYGFTEDDFQNY
+2706 LYGFTEDDFENY
-2718 LEMAETDFKAVIQSY
+2718 FEMSEMDFKAVIQSY

-2740 FDAKHELRSGI
+2740 FDAKHELKSGI

-2757 LRKNKSND
+2757 LNKNKNNN

-2786 AVKTAKSELYD
+2786 AVKTAKTELYD

-2812 EATLKVFSKYNLPTS
+2812 EATLRVFSKYNLPTS
-2827 LNAFNKKAEYR
+2827 LNAFNKKPEYR

-2851 SAMDILSNELVF
+2851 SAIDILSNELVF

-2884 GIDYQ
+2884 GIDYN
-2889 NTANNV
+2889 NTANNI
-2895 PYDHHSIAAVIAS
+2895 PYDHHTIAATIAS

-2923 SMNKVVSFI
+2923 SMNKIVSFI

-2939 QRNIKAENVVFKYNT
+2939 QRNIKADNVVFKYNT
-2954 PVYEEGN
+2954 PVYEEGS
-2961 IVPVDYKL
+2961 VEPVDYNV
-2969 VEYNRYGVLD
+2969 VEYNRYGILD
-2979 KDNNRVIQKVG
+2979 KNGNRVIQKVG

-2997 DAGNDPLPA
+2997 DAGNDPIPA

-3016 FILSSTALG
+3016 FILSATALG
-3025 LDDDLI
+3025 LDDNLI

-3038 EFINATQSVLSSTA
+3038 EFINATQAVLSSTK

-3073 KKLIASN
+3073 KKLVASD
-3080 PTAVDILKAQGV
+3080 PTAVDVLKAQGV

-3112 FTPSELDK
+3112 FNPSELDK

-3133 GIKVSSLQPI
+3133 GIKVSSLQYI

-3159 NTITPLSEVQQK
+3159 KTITPLSDVQQK

-3210 MYRNIQELK
+3210 MYRNIVELK

-3234 SENKLWS
+3234 SKNKLWS
-3241 VQYQIVNDLQEQAGK
+3241 VQYEIVNDLQEQASR

-3263 YFSSIT
+3263 YFRSIT

-3277 DKSVIANTLTSML
+3277 DKSIIANTLTSML

-3302 RKAADEVHQL
+3302 RKAADDMHQL

-3324 FTARYWFTHGLGED
+3324 FSARYWFTHGLGED
-3338 LAELK
+3338 LSELK
-3343 DNHPNNKFLSF
+3343 EKYPNNKFLSF

-3361 NVALT
+3361 NIALT

-3385 AGDLANSIAN
+3385 AGDLANTIAN

-3452 SGEVQNFGQVIQSFI
+3452 GDEVKDFGQVIQSFI

-3476 EILNN
+3476 EVLNN

-3487 ILGSDDIVN
+3487 ILGSEDIVN

-3512 FISEEKMKL
+3512 FINEEKMKL
-3521 KAATPKESY
+3521 KAATPTESY

-3565 TRSNTLNFD
+3565 TRSNTLSFD

-3583 DDLNKLIAQKFGVK
+3583 DDINKLIAQKFGVK
-3597 YNYQTLVYDFPAFIK
+3597 YNYQTLVYEFPAFIK
-3612 IDNNLFVL
+3612 IDNQTFVL
-3620 QSVEE
+3620 ESVEE
-3625 SQEFSKPYDSLAENF
+3625 SQEFSKPYSSLAENF
-3640 IDNIETGIN
+3640 MDNINTGIN
-3649 TQGYKANYTKLEKN
+3649 TQGYKAKYTRLEKN

-3668 TLNPGTLSQEESQVY
+3668 TLNPGTLSQEETQVY

-3706 EETPAEEVTKTGG
+3706 EEAP
-3719 PSAVKIFK
+3719 
-3727 WNRISAEI
+3727 
-3735 GTDADIAMRKIATG
+3735 
-3749 AIVEFKSDKVKS
+3749 
-3761 SSLTTMGQV
+3761 
-3770 GKDSSYGYETDRY
+3770 
-3783 IGTSY
+3783 
-3788 QGLKNGRN
+3788 
-3796 DYGPITMLARNGKL
+3796 
-3810 SGTELNP
+3810 
-3817 DTKAEIKIAHEQGS
+3817 
-3831 KFVLGDME
+3831 
-3839 GVDTQFMDYL
+3839 
-3849 NELGATYA
+3849 
-3857 IYGHGRLKGI
+3857 
-3867 SDVEISKPSKV
+3867 
-3878 TTSSSVETAETIYS
+3878 AETIVTQPKPSTSVKPTIDTS
-3892 KLGDKTQSENVILPK
+3892 KEWRGDLESRPVYTGK
-3907 DVDIEADNIGMT
+3907 DFKLVNTMRT
-3919 YTTAIDFWR
+3919 S
-3928 KIVPAAVTLFSK
+3928 AAG
-3940 RKPLIVAF
+3940 PN
-3948 RGNSKKT
+3948 GN
-3955 FLENYNTGANTIGN
+3955 FGN
-3969 PFDFRDETGDR
+3969 PFSEAGYAGTIKVASIGEAVVAY
-3980 KEQGVISTKKFIE
+3980 KEWLLGTNHQDVKPQQRE
-3993 WMITG
+3993 WILDQI
-3998 NNFNNNNATEEYRQ
+3998 NQ
-4012 AIIKDIKSGK
+4012 GK
-4022 LKKASILYYEEK
+4022 LDGVTLLYAGKSERR
-4034 GYATH
+4034 GQGMH
-4039 ATALDYLINE
+4039 PTALAEVVEQLRT
-4049 YDWNQPVQ
+4049 
-4057 ASVTTTAE
+4057 AKLSTTPE

-4073 ILVKYTPKGQ
+4073 ILVRYTPKGKE
-4083 DEQVYAVRGSKII
+4083 EQVYAVRGSKII
-4096 NKDGIEVFKEN
+4096 NKDGKEVFKEN

-4138 DKQQILNGKTGKI
+4138 EKQQILSGKTGKL
-4151 MRWDANNGNTIAI
+4151 MQWDSNNGNRIAI

-4172 AMNNPTGLPSI
+4172 AMNNPEGLPSI

>member
-1 MNCTSNTDK
+1 
-10 YKNLVSQFL
+10 
-19 KKDPEYY
+19 
-26 SNFDNVAKFILTN
+26 
-39 PLKDNA
+39 
-45 KTNTLHHL
+45 
-53 AIIYDQLH
+53 
-61 DASNG
+61 
-66 EIQKGQANAIVS
+66 
-78 LVDFINTDDKKYI
+78 
-91 STVLKTIYPEVTVKK
+91 
-106 ITKANVLSEIKKL
+106 
-119 FKQKDTL
+119 
-126 TTLSYSTTS
+126 
-135 ALNDIDNFLS
+135 
-145 STSFKSQDVKTDTIN
+145 
-160 EITAAYEVAIQ
+160 
-171 GSPSEIAL
+171 
-179 KALFD
+179 
-184 AKMKKHLRD
+184 
-193 TKFID
+193 
-198 LSSIDLNKYEFG
+198 
-210 DEISNR
+210 
-216 VLLQLKDGT
+216 
-225 YVDSIRNEAGY
+225 
-236 FIDTVTN
+236 
-243 EVVDDSDIRGKRSL
+243 
-257 LALPLVAKNL
+257 
-267 GDGYKTILYESLIL
+267 
-281 SGITIADID
+281 
-290 TNVGLNTVR
+290 
-299 NAVGQ
+299 
-304 VKIYAVPITQATDDR
+304 
-319 VAEFQNIAAAA
+319 
-330 PEYVQLANRKHETFE
+330 
-345 FAQQVAELQR
+345 
-355 NSSAVISTLYSPKH
+355 
-369 SENTFTLVGEY
+369 
-380 NGKRFNIYT
+380 
-389 LDNYAFLDSDNRTTK
+389 
-404 IDFSN
+404 
-409 TEHLE
+409 
-414 LVSNTFAKMTK
+414 
-425 GAAAAESLSL
+425 
-435 DELQTLKSNYET
+435 
-447 FQMFKK
+447 
-453 AVLENAELSKSINN
+453 
-467 DNITDVSSLF
+467 
-477 HGYYDI
+477 
-483 NSYNK
+483 
-488 VDDNIKLA
+488 
-496 DVLEEENNL
+496 
-505 SVPLTIVTI
+505 
-514 DEAGEILSSEERNIP
+514 
-529 FILLRRAD
+529 
-537 TNIFDIKNVLANNE
+537 
-551 RVLFK
+551 
-556 NKQTSLNVYFKEILN
+556 
-571 NGNSIDSYGK
+571 
-581 SILTESDQRQEKL
+581 
-594 IVTFRDGK
+594 
-602 LDGRY
+602 
-607 KPILI
+607 
-612 ETANN
+612 
-617 NQKTFA
+617 
-623 DFISVL
+623 
-629 NATLS
+629 
-634 STNRTFDMG
+634 
-643 KFSLNF
+643 
-649 YQIPLRNSAI
+649 
-659 DKSAVL
+659 
-665 DFKYSADT
+665 
-673 AGNFVLEIRPYSTN
+673 
-687 DRYNFIKS
+687 
-695 NRGKYNIALPEKE
+695 
-708 IVSIYKELLGQ
+708 
-719 GLSGQNINDAQER
+719 
-732 FIDIIKDTVVKQLEN
+732 
-747 PEQFGEEFGKKF
+747 
-759 REDFTINDKFR
+759 
-770 PDLIFFDYNNNDEIT
+770 
-785 KLKLGKVRKYAG
+785 
-797 LQLDSDFGIND
+797 
-808 IQIANKNRS
+808 
-817 MTSIISPK
+817 
-825 STPYF
+825 
-830 EKVNATLEEV
+830 
-840 QRDTEKQE
+840 
-848 EKVEAEQPK
+848 
-857 ANPKPIKKSG
+857 
-867 DLHNYFSI
+867 
-875 DIGEGFDTAT
+875 
-885 EQEWATEVNWLQSTY
+885 
-900 SMFGLNLVDIED
+900 
-912 IKTLTEINPTVLGFI
+912 
-927 KDKFIYLND
+927 
-936 TLKAKGTAYHEAFH
+936 
-950 GVFKYLMNAR
+950 
-960 ERQILLDSVYNNSKY
+960 
-975 DKLFTED
+975 
-982 ALNRFAQDRNYTE
+982 
-995 SLERLRELQAE
+995 
-1006 EILADAF
+1006 
-1013 QNYMIKENAPKTLLE
+1013 
-1028 KFFKMLSNLLK
+1028 
-1039 MFSRN
+1039 
-1044 SNVIDSTFRNI
+1044 
-1055 QRGKYAN
+1055 
-1062 RQVAEIA
+1062 
-1069 DEGNIK
+1069 
-1075 YLAIP
+1075 
-1080 GLPVI
+1080 
-1085 YNNSITNQVEY
+1085 
-1096 KNSTLDS
+1096 
-1103 FHESQLTGMVLYE
+1103 
-1116 VLNNNNTKLSFDEKF
+1116 
-1131 DLATKHLL
+1131 
-1139 DNVLDI
+1139 
-1145 NIVTAQEETQEGKD
+1145 
-1159 ELTEE
+1159 
-1164 LNDLYKQYRFILGA
+1164 
-1178 KLQNK
+1178 
-1183 EVFDINLTGDENYNF
+1183 

-1269 DVEDTAD
+1269 DVENTAD

-1353 INAAEIMIND
+1353 LNAAEIMIND

-1700 AARELAK
+1700 AARETAK

-1801 GIIKIDGRLKIVETF
+1801 GIIKVDGRLKIVETF

-1947 DTAEVVGVDKETN
+1947 DTAEVVGVNKETN

-1978 SDFITDDQQIQLGFR
+1978 SNFITDDQQIQLGFR

-2224 VPSNLSDEQKDEYIA
+2224 VPSDLSDEQKDEYIA

-2490 YSKATDEKSTGTK
+2490 YSKATDEKSAGTK

-2513 VTVDDNNN
+2513 VIVDNNNN

-2895 PYDHHSIAAVIAS
+2895 PYDHHSIAATIAS

-2954 PVYEEGN
+2954 PIYEEGN

-3025 LDDDLI
+3025 LDDNLI

-3112 FTPSELDK
+3112 FTPSELDR

-3343 DNHPNNKFLSF
+3343 DKYPNNKFLSF

-3583 DDLNKLIAQKFGVK
+3583 DDMNKLIAQKFGVK

-3640 IDNIETGIN
+3640 MDNIETGIN

-3706 EETPAEEVTKTGG
+3706 EEVATEEVAS
-3719 PSAVKIFK
+3719 SA
-3727 WNRISAEI
+3727 
-3735 GTDADIAMRKIATG
+3735 
-3749 AIVEFKSDKVKS
+3749 
-3761 SSLTTMGQV
+3761 
-3770 GKDSSYGYETDRY
+3770 
-3783 IGTSY
+3783 
-3788 QGLKNGRN
+3788 
-3796 DYGPITMLARNGKL
+3796 
-3810 SGTELNP
+3810 
-3817 DTKAEIKIAHEQGS
+3817 
-3831 KFVLGDME
+3831 
-3839 GVDTQFMDYL
+3839 
-3849 NELGATYA
+3849 
-3857 IYGHGRLKGI
+3857 
-3867 SDVEISKPSKV
+3867 
-3878 TTSSSVETAETIYS
+3878 SVETAETIYS

-3940 RKPLIVAF
+3940 REPLIVAF

-4065 VLSQSPKE
+4065 VVSQSPKE
-4073 ILVKYTPKGQ
+4073 ILVKYTPKGKE
-4083 DEQVYAVRGSKII
+4083 EQVYAVRGSKII
-4096 NKDGIEVFKEN
+4096 NKDGKEVFKEN

-4138 DKQQILNGKTGKI
+4138 EKQQILSGKTGKI
-4151 MRWDANNGNTIAI
+4151 MQWDANNGNRIAI

-4172 AMNNPTGLPSI
+4172 AMNSPEGLPST
-4183 DRTSET
+4183 DRSNKN
-4189 C
+4189 CP

>member
-26 SNFDNVAKFILTN
+26 SNFDNVAKFILSN

-78 LVDFINTDDKKYI
+78 LVDFINTNDKKYI
-91 STVLKTIYPEVTVKK
+91 DTVLKTIYKDLEIKK

-126 TTLSYSTTS
+126 TTLSYSTIST
-135 ALNDIDNFLS
+135 LTDIDNFLN
-145 STSFKSQDVKTDTIN
+145 STSFKSQEVKNDTID
-160 EITAAYEVAIQ
+160 EITLAYQAAIQ

-184 AKMKKHLRD
+184 FKIKKHLRD

-198 LSSIDLNKYEFG
+198 LSTIDLNKYEFG
-210 DEISNR
+210 DEIVNR
-216 VLLQLKDGT
+216 VLLQLTDGT
-225 YVDSIRNEAGY
+225 YVDSIRNQTGY
-236 FIDTVTN
+236 YVDAYTN
-243 EVVDDSDIRGKRSL
+243 EVINDGDIRSKKPLLSL
-257 LALPLVAKNL
+257 PVQSRFT
-267 GDGYKTILYESLIL
+267 DGSKSIFFEHFLL
-281 SGITIADID
+281 SGIDVKDIGLP
-290 TNVGLNTVR
+290 VGLNTVS
-299 NAVGQ
+299 NAIGQ
-304 VKIYAVPITQATDDR
+304 VKIYAVPITRATDDR
-319 VAEFQNIAAAA
+319 IEEFENIALAA
-330 PEYVQLANRKHETFE
+330 PEYAQLANRKHETFE
-345 FAQQVAELQR
+345 YAQQVAELQR
-355 NSSAVISTLYSPKH
+355 NSSAVVGTLYSPKY
-369 SENTFTLVGEY
+369 SENNFTLVGEY

-389 LDNYAFLDSDNRTTK
+389 LDNYAFLDSQNRTTK

-409 TEHLE
+409 TEDLE
-414 LVSNTFAKMTK
+414 LVSNTFLKKAKNVTTT
-425 GAAAAESLSL
+425 EPLSL
-435 DELQTLKSNYET
+435 EDLQTLKSNYET

-453 AVLENAELSKSINN
+453 AVLGNADLSKSLNN
-467 DNITDVSSLF
+467 DNITDVSELF
-477 HGYYDI
+477 HGYYNI
-483 NSYNK
+483 NSYAKN
-488 VDDNIKLA
+488 DDYVKLA
-496 DVLEEENNL
+496 DAIAEEDNNFSL
-505 SVPLTIVTI
+505 PLTIVTV
-514 DEAGEILSSEERNIP
+514 DENNEIQNTEVRNIP
-529 FILLRRAD
+529 FVLLRRAD
-537 TNIFDIKNVLANNE
+537 TNVFDIKNVLANNE

-571 NGNSIDSYGK
+571 RGNSIDSYAKG
-581 SILTESDQRQEKL
+581 ILTAEDQRQEKL
-594 IVTFRDGK
+594 ITTFKDGK

-607 KPILI
+607 KPIYI
-612 ETANN
+612 EAGNN

-623 DFISVL
+623 DFISIL

-634 STNRTFDMG
+634 STNRVYDMG
-643 KFSLNF
+643 RFSFNF
-649 YQIPLRNSAI
+649 YQVPLRNSAI
-659 DKSAVL
+659 DKSPVL
-665 DFKYSADT
+665 DFKYSVDT

-732 FIDIIKDTVVKQLEN
+732 FIDIIKDTVVKELES
-747 PEQFGEEFGKKF
+747 PENFGEEFGKKF
-759 REDFTINDKFR
+759 REDFTVNGNFR
-770 PDLIFFDYNNNDEIT
+770 PDYIFFDYNNNDEIT
-785 KLKLGKVRKYAG
+785 KLKLGKVKKYAG

-830 EKVNATLEEV
+830 EKINATLEEV

-848 EKVEAEQPK
+848 EKVETEQPK
-857 ANPKPIKKSG
+857 ANPKPVKKSG

-960 ERQILLDSVYNNSKY
+960 ERQVLLDSVYNNSKY

-1013 QNYMIKENAPKTLLE
+1013 QNYMIKENAPKTFLE

-1044 SNVIDSTFRNI
+1044 SDVIDSTFRNV

-1145 NIVTAQEETQEGKD
+1145 NVVTAQEQTEEGKN

-1242 ELEEADDTSVDSEV
+1242 ELEEADDTSVNAEV

-1449 KKKDIVDS
+1449 KKKDIVDG

-1538 GQNVLLLNK
+1538 GQNILLLNK

-1566 TKAFFNNVYD
+1566 TKSFFNNVYD

-1660 FEFNNFLNSF
+1660 YEFNNFLNSF
-1670 YGDNVLLSQLMIP
+1670 YGDNVLLSQLMIS
-1683 NPEIA
+1683 NPETA
-1688 FKKKR
+1688 FKKKK

-1700 AARELAK
+1700 AARETAK

-1728 QQFIDG
+1728 QQFVDG
-1734 KPLNGTS
+1734 KPISGTS

-1887 IKQALIDS
+1887 IKQSLIDS

-1947 DTAEVVGVDKETN
+1947 DTAEIVGVDKETN

-1967 RGRVSITKKIT
+1967 RGRVNITKKIT

-2008 AIMTYDET
+2008 AVMTYDEAA
-2016 TNTYK
+2016 NTYK

-2110 LDQINNDPFTDDTT
+2110 LEQINNDPFTTNEV
-2124 KAVLAESFSKKE
+2124 KAVLAESFSKGQH
-2136 YMFDVF
+2136 MFDVF

-2176 RDITEREFNT
+2176 RDITEKEFNT

-2224 VPSNLSDEQKDEYIA
+2224 IPSDLSDEQKDEYIA

-2380 IVHMKEIIGR
+2380 IVHMREIIGR

-2467 GEPIINQNLAT
+2467 GKPIINQNLAT

-2545 SVEINS
+2545 NVEINS

-2652 DYSQYNTKEQG
+2652 DYNQYNNKEQG

-2683 VEFDKLSESDDYK
+2683 VEFEKISESDDYK

-2718 LEMAETDFKAVIQSY
+2718 FEMAKTDFKAVIQSY

-2786 AVKTAKSELYD
+2786 SVKTAKSELYD

-2895 PYDHHSIAAVIAS
+2895 PYDHHTIAATIAS

-2954 PVYEEGN
+2954 PIYEEGN
-2961 IVPVDYKL
+2961 VVPVDYKL

-2979 KDNNRVIQKVG
+2979 KENNRVIQKVG

-3016 FILSSTALG
+3016 FILSATALG
-3025 LDDDLI
+3025 LDDNLI

-3038 EFINATQSVLSSTA
+3038 EFINATQAVLSSTQ

-3263 YFSSIT
+3263 YFRSIT

-3277 DKSVIANTLTSML
+3277 DKSIIANTLTSML

-3343 DNHPNNKFLSF
+3343 DKYPNNKFLSF

-3452 SGEVQNFGQVIQSFI
+3452 SGEVQNFGQVIQNFI

-3496 LKAPGL
+3496 IKAPGL

-3521 KAATPKESY
+3521 KAVTPKESY
-3530 EDTLRREIKLHLDG
+3530 EDTLRREIKLHLDD

-3625 SQEFSKPYDSLAENF
+3625 SQEFSKPYDLLAENF

-3649 TQGYKANYTKLEKN
+3649 TQGYKAKYTKLEKN

-3668 TLNPGTLSQEESQVY
+3668 TLNPGTLSQEETQVY

-3692 TTNAV
+3692 ITNAV

-3706 EETPAEEVTKTGG
+3706 EETPAEEVTKTSG

-3770 GKDSSYGYETDRY
+3770 GKDNSYGYETDRY

-3878 TTSSSVETAETIYS
+3878 TTSTAVKPTINTSKEWRGDLESRPVYTAEGVNTMRS
-3892 KLGDKTQSENVILPK
+3892 SATNAFEN
-3907 DVDIEADNIGMT
+3907 
-3919 YTTAIDFWR
+3919 F
-3928 KIVPAAVTLFSK
+3928 
-3940 RKPLIVAF
+3940 
-3948 RGNSKKT
+3948 
-3955 FLENYNTGANTIGN
+3955 GN
-3969 PFDFRDETGDR
+3969 PFSEAGYAGTIKVASIGEAVVAY
-3980 KEQGVISTKKFIE
+3980 KEWLLGTNHQDVKPQQRE
-3993 WMITG
+3993 WILDQI
-3998 NNFNNNNATEEYRQ
+3998 NQ
-4012 AIIKDIKSGK
+4012 GK
-4022 LKKASILYYEEK
+4022 LDGATLLYAGKSEAR
-4034 GYATH
+4034 GQGMH
-4039 ATALDYLINE
+4039 PTALAEVVEQLRTDK
-4049 YDWNQPVQ
+4049 
-4057 ASVTTTAE
+4057 SSTTAE
-4065 VLSQSPKE
+4065 VVSQSPKE
-4073 ILVKYTPKGQ
+4073 ILVKYTPKGKE
-4083 DEQVYAVRGSKII
+4083 EQVYAVRGSKII
-4096 NKDGIEVFKEN
+4096 NKDGKEVFKEN

-4138 DKQQILNGKTGKI
+4138 EKQQILSGKTGKI
-4151 MRWDANNGNTIAI
+4151 MQWDANNGNRIAI